1 MKKKIISAVVINYV
15 SLIFMLVIFYAIQ
28 WLGLNKLFI
37 LVEIMLLLILITSF
51 NSAFKK
57 TGLWKLV
64 HKPQKHLDEREL
76 QIIHKAIRH
85 SYGIFVILCLVL
97 IMLFAVAEGKP
108 IDMVLASSLIYLA
121 HTLPAAVIAFSEEE
135 I

>member
-57 TGLWKLV
+57 TGLWKFV